1 LEPIDHWSQ
10 SIRGG
15 AKQRRP
21 TTISERVD
29 LPKTAS
35 AAAAPLPPAALS
47 RQLRYRNRT
56 LAAMLACVAASGF
69 AIVLALALLLHYAEA
84 HHLLANL

>member
-1 LEPIDHWSQ
+1 
-10 SIRGG
+10 
-15 AKQRRP
+15 
-21 TTISERVD
+21 VD
-29 LPKTAS
+29 LPKTDSS
-35 AAAAPLPPAALS
+35 AAARLPAALS

-69 AIVLALALLLHYAEA
+69 AIVLALALFLHYAEA